1 MYFLSLLLCNNYS
14 INTFRIC
21 YSTAMTTLV
30 TGLNGPQ
37 KEAVLA
43 TEGPL
48 LVLAGAGSG
57 KTRVLTHRIAHII
70 EKGVAPA
77 SILAITFTNKA
88 AKEMKNRLIDIIKNT
103 PSINRPISEYEV
115 PFVSTFHALGVYIM
129 RNEYKHLGV
138 LKQFTILDRGDMKRI
153 IKKAL
158 VEAQYDPKQYDP
170 GKVISAISKHKSD
183 GKNPG
188 MLLNSSS
195 TDFWESLVA
204 EVWEKYEV
212 IKKSENAYD
221 FDDLLLVPLE
231 LLKKNEGVRAK
242 YQTMWSYIHI
252 DEYQDTNSVQ
262 YELAKIIAAPQN
274 NICVVGDAD
283 QNIYSW
289 RGATIE
295 HILNFENEYP
305 DSQMIILEE
314 NYRSTQTIL
323 SAANDVIAKNVNR
336 KEKISFTKNGEGE
349 RITVYGSFDE
359 KEEARY
365 IADEIRGLQKEKV
378 ALDSIA
384 ILYRANFQ
392 SRVLEET
399 MLRKSIP
406 YQVLGT
412 KFFERKEVKEVL
424 AYIHCALNP
433 QAAGALERATAN
445 PPRGIGKVTLAKMAD
460 GSHITLKGK
469 ARMSVDGFYTLC
481 AKIKNKIET
490 APLKDAISFIIKES
504 GLEENYRKAT
514 DGEERIE
521 NMRELISLSE
531 KYTHLE
537 SLEAAEKLLEEAT
550 LASDQDE
557 LNEQIPGVKLMT
569 IHASKG
575 LEFDYVFI
583 TGLEEGLFPH
593 ERRDNNPGHDDEE
606 ERRLF
611 YVAITRAGKKLYL
624 TYAQMRTLFG
634 QTNISTPS
642 SFLSDISNDYCE
654 SVYED
659 TPDEGKPSSAS
670 SIFMDF

>member
-1 MYFLSLLLCNNYS
+1 MTSLIS
-14 INTFRIC
+14 
-21 YSTAMTTLV
+21 
-30 TGLNGPQ
+30 GLNTPQ
-37 KEAVLA
+37 KEAVLT

-57 KTRVLTHRIAHII
+57 KTRVLTHRIAHLI

-77 SILAITFTNKA
+77 HILAITFTNKA
-88 AKEMKNRLIDIIKNT
+88 AKEMKNRLIDLIKNT

-129 RNEYKHLGV
+129 RNEHAHLETI
-138 LKQFTILDRGDMKRI
+138 KQFTILDRGDMKRI
-153 IKKAL
+153 IKKAII
-158 VEAQYDPKQYDP
+158 EAQYDPKQYDP
-170 GKVISAISKHKSD
+170 GKILGAISKNKSD
-183 GKNPG
+183 GKSVRTVLGSASN
-188 MLLNSSS
+188 
-195 TDFWESLVA
+195 DFWESLVA

-221 FDDLLLVPLE
+221 FDDLLTVPLD
-231 LLKKNEGVRAK
+231 LLKNNADVREK
-242 YQTMWSYIHI
+242 YQAMWSYIHI

-262 YELAKIIAAPQN
+262 YELAKIISAPQN

-295 HILNFENEYP
+295 HILHFEEEYP
-305 DSQMIILEE
+305 DAQLIVLEE
-314 NYRSTQTIL
+314 NYRSSQTIL
-323 SAANDVIAKNVNR
+323 SAANDVIAKNINR
-336 KEKISFTKNGEGE
+336 KEKIAFTRNGEGE

-365 IADEIRGLQKEKV
+365 IADEIRSLQKEKV
-378 ALDSIA
+378 SLDSIA
-384 ILYRANFQ
+384 VLYRANFQ

-424 AYIHCALNP
+424 AYLHCSLNP
-433 QAAGALERATAN
+433 QAAGALERATSN
-445 PPRGIGKVTLAKMAD
+445 PPRGIGKVTLAKMVD

-469 ARMSVDGFYTLC
+469 ARMSVDSFYSLC
-481 AKIKNKIET
+481 SRIKEKVEKSQ
-490 APLKDAISFIIKES
+490 LKDAITYIIKES
-504 GLEENYRKAT
+504 GLEESYQKTT
-514 DGEERIE
+514 DGEDRIE

-531 KYTHLE
+531 KYADLE

-557 LNEQIPGVKLMT
+557 LTEQIPGVKFMT

-593 ERRDNNPGHDDEE
+593 ERRDTTSGHDDEE

-642 SFLSDISNDYCE
+642 SFLSDISSEYCDE
-654 SVYED
+654 VYESTD
-659 TPDEGKPSSAS
+659 SDRGQSSAS